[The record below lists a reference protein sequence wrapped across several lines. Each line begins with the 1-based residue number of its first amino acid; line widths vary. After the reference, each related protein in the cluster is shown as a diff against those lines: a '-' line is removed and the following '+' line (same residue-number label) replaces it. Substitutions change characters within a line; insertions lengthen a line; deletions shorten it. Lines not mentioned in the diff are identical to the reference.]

1 MRLLSRYYKNKKILI
16 TGHTGFKGSWLS
28 SLLNLIGSNVYGVS
42 LNSEKNSHYENLK
55 LDKKIKSKLLD
66 IRNSKKLNKHLELI
80 KPDIVFHLAAQSLVK
95 SSYINPIE
103 TWTTNVIGTLNV
115 IESVKR
121 LNKKCIIIIIT
132 SDKCYLN
139 KEKQSGYKE
148 SDELG
153 GYDPYS
159 ASKASAEHVFFS
171 EYHSYLKFNK
181 KIRIASA
188 RGGNVVGGGDWSKNR
203 IIPDFIKSI
212 IKKDFLK
219 VRNPHSTRPWVHVL
233 EPLIGYL
240 KLAYKLDK
248 NISLNGKAFN
258 FGSNSKS
265 RKSVKDILLEMNKK
279 MISGKWKFSKIDKN
293 IIETKNLNIDSKY
306 AKKNL
311 GWGANLTFEKRI
323 KLTAD
328 WYHAYIKNKKIITLN
343 QIRDFLRNYK

>member
-1 MRLLSRYYKNKKILI
+1 MKLLREYYKNKKILI

-28 SLLNLIGSNVYGVS
+28 SLLNLIGSNVYGIS
-42 LNSEKNSHYENLK
+42 LDIEKNSHYEELK
-55 LDKKIKSKLLD
+55 IDKKIKSKLLD

-95 SSYINPIE
+95 SSYLNPIA

-139 KEKQSGYKE
+139 KEKHSGYKE
-148 SDELG
+148 GDELG
-153 GYDPYS
+153 GFDPYS

-188 RGGNVVGGGDWSKNR
+188 RGGNVVGGGDWSKDR

-212 IKKDFLK
+212 MRKDFLI
-219 VRNPHSTRPWVHVL
+219 VRNPYSTRPWVHVL
-233 EPLIGYL
+233 EPLMGYL

-258 FGSNSKS
+258 FGLNTKS
-265 RKSVKDILLEMNKK
+265 RKSVKNILLEMNKK

-293 IIETKNLNIDSKY
+293 IIETKNLYIDSKY
-306 AKKNL
+306 AKKKL
-311 GWGANLTFEKRI
+311 GWKANLTFTKRI
-323 KLTAD
+323 ELTAE
-328 WYHAYIKNKKIITLN
+328 WYQAYIKNKKIITLN
-343 QIRDFLRNYK
+343 QINTFLKNYK

>member
-1 MRLLSRYYKNKKILI
+1 MKLLKRYYKNKKILI

-28 SLLNLIGSNVYGVS
+28 SLLHLIGSKVYGVS
-42 LNSEKNSHYENLK
+42 LNIEKDSHYEKLK
-55 LDKKIKSKLLD
+55 LNKKIKSKLLD
-66 IRNSKKLNKHLELI
+66 IRNFNKLSQHLKLI

-95 SSYINPIE
+95 SSYVNPFE
-103 TWTTNVIGTLNV
+103 TWSTNVMGTLNV
-115 IESVKR
+115 IESIKR
-121 LNKKCIIIIIT
+121 LNKKCTLIIIT

-139 KEKQSGYKE
+139 KEKKRGYKE

-171 EYHSYLKFNK
+171 EYHSFLKFNK

-233 EPLIGYL
+233 EPLMGYL
-240 KLAYKLDK
+240 KLAYKLNK
-248 NISLNGKAFN
+248 NNDLNGKAFN
-258 FGSNSKS
+258 FGSNNKS
-265 RKSVKDILLEMNKK
+265 RKSVKDILLEINKK

-293 IIETKNLNIDSKY
+293 IIETKNLTIDSKY
-306 AKKNL
+306 AKK
-311 GWGANLTFEKRI
+311 TFI
-323 KLTAD
+323 GML
-328 WYHAYIKNKKIITLN
+328 I
-343 QIRDFLRNYK
+343 

>member
-1 MRLLSRYYKNKKILI
+1 MKLIKRYYKNKKILI
-16 TGHTGFKGSWLS
+16 TGHTGFKGSWLCA
-28 SLLNLIGSNVYGVS
+28 LLNLIGSNVYGIS
-42 LNSEKNSHYENLK
+42 LDIEKNSHYENLK
-55 LDKKIKSKLLD
+55 LNKKVKNKLLD
-66 IRNSKKLNKHLELI
+66 IRNSKKLNKHLKII

-95 SSYINPIE
+95 SSYLNPVE

-139 KEKQSGYKE
+139 KEKRSGYKE

-153 GYDPYS
+153 GFDPYS

-212 IKKDFLK
+212 IKKEFLK
-219 VRNPHSTRPWVHVL
+219 VRNPYSTRPWVHVL
-233 EPLIGYL
+233 EPLMGYL

-248 NISLNGKAFN
+248 NIRLNGKAFN
-258 FGSNSKS
+258 FGSDTKS
-265 RKSVKDILLEMNKK
+265 RKSVKDILIEMNKK
-279 MISGKWKFSKIDKN
+279 MISGKWKFSKIDKK

-311 GWGANLTFEKRI
+311 GWKAKLTFKKRI
-323 KLTAD
+323 KLTAE
-328 WYHAYIKNKKIITLN
+328 WYYAYIKNKKIITLV
-343 QIRDFLRNYK
+343 QIKDFLEHYK

>member
-1 MRLLSRYYKNKKILI
+1 MRLLKSYYKNKKILI

-28 SLLNLIGSNVYGVS
+28 SLLHLIGSKVYGVS
-42 LNSEKNSHYENLK
+42 LNIEKDSHYEKLK
-55 LDKKIKSKLLD
+55 LNKKIKGKLLD
-66 IRNSKKLNKHLELI
+66 IRNFNKLSQHLKLI

-95 SSYINPIE
+95 SSYLNPIE
-103 TWTTNVIGTLNV
+103 TWSTNVMGTLNV
-115 IESVKR
+115 IESIKR
-121 LNKKCIIIIIT
+121 LNKKCTVIIIT

-139 KEKQSGYKE
+139 KEKKSGYKE

-233 EPLIGYL
+233 EPLMGYL

-248 NISLNGKAFN
+248 NNNLNGKAFN
-258 FGSNSKS
+258 FGSNNKS
-265 RKSVKDILLEMNKK
+265 RKAVKDILLEINKK

-311 GWGANLTFEKRI
+311 HWNANLTFEKRM
-323 KLTAD
+323 KLTAE
-328 WYHAYIKNKKIITLN
+328 WYYAFIKNKKIITLN
-343 QIRDFLRNYK
+343 QIKDFLKNYQ